1 MTIRVLPDE
10 LINQIAAGE
19 VVERPASVA
28 KELIEN
34 SLDAGASEIVV
45 DLDRGGSARIRVSDN
60 GVGIAKDQLAL
71 ALTRHATSKITHAED
86 LEAVASLGFRGEALP
101 SIASV
106 SRLTITSREAGQDRA
121 WTVEGG
127 ADPADPR
134 PAARTAGTTVEVHDL
149 FFNVPAR
156 RKFLRAERTE
166 FAHVDRLVRGLA
178 LGHPGVAFSLRHN
191 GREVLNLKPAT
202 ARADEEAR
210 LASVCSDDFV
220 AAAKFFAHSAGD
232 LSIYGWVAQ
241 PVFSRSQGDLQ
252 YCFVNGRTVSDRV
265 LKHALRLA
273 YRDVLHHSR
282 QPAYAVYLE
291 IPPGRVDVNVH
302 PAKAEVRFVD
312 SGAIHDFVFRTVA
325 EVVAAGADG
334 VGSKAPPPL
343 RVALGPPAVSQGAM
357 ALAELTGSYAVVPE
371 TDTDSGPRA
380 GSEAAAPM
388 GRALAQLGGAYVLA
402 ESEEGLIIVDMHAAH
417 ERIVYERLKAGF
429 EDRSLVTQPLLLPET
444 IAVSERE
451 ASWVEA
457 NVDLLARLGIDAQRR
472 GPREV
477 LVRAIPALLKGA
489 DSAALMRD
497 ILSDVHEHGTTQ
509 QVADRMDEKLAT
521 LACHT
526 SVRANRRLSIE
537 EMNSL
542 LRDMELTE
550 RSDQCNHGRPTWT
563 RLSLEELD
571 RLFWRGR

>member
-19 VVERPASVA
+19 VVERPASVV

-34 SLDAGASEIVV
+34 SLDAGATEVVV
-45 DLDRGGSARIRVSDN
+45 DLDRGGTARIRVSDN
-60 GVGIAKDQLAL
+60 GAGIAKSQLAL
-71 ALTRHATSKITHAED
+71 ALTRHATSKIAHVDD
-86 LEAVASLGFRGEALP
+86 LEAVGSLGFRGEALP

-106 SRLTITSREAGQDRA
+106 SRLTITSRRAGQASA
-121 WTVEGG
+121 WTIEGDRNS
-127 ADPADPR
+127 AEPR
-134 PAARTAGTTVEVHDL
+134 PAARTVGTTVEVHDL

-166 FAHVDRLVRGLA
+166 FSHVDRLVRSLA
-178 LGHPGVAFSLRHN
+178 LGHPRVAFLLRHN

-202 ARADEEAR
+202 ARAAEEAR
-210 LASVCSDDFV
+210 LAQICSDDFV
-220 AAAKFFAHSAGD
+220 AAARFFSHSAGD
-232 LSIYGWVAQ
+232 LSIQGWIAQ

-252 YCFVNGRTVSDRV
+252 YCFVNGRAVSDRV

-282 QPAYAVYLE
+282 QPAYVVYLE
-291 IPPGRVDVNVH
+291 MPPGRVDVNVH

-325 EVVAAGADG
+325 EVVAAGGDG
-334 VGSKAPPPL
+334 AGPKLS
-343 RVALGPPAVSQGAM
+343 PPARVPSLSQLGAQSAI
-357 ALAELTGSYAVVPE
+357 ALAEPVGTFEIAAEAIV
-371 TDTDSGPRA
+371 A
-380 GSEAAAPM
+380 GEERKASDAAAPM
-388 GRALAQLGGAYVLA
+388 GQALAQLGGTYVLA

-417 ERIVYERLKAGF
+417 ERIVYERLKTGF
-429 EDRSLVTQPLLLPET
+429 RDRSVVRQPLLLPET
-444 IAVSERE
+444 VAVSERE
-451 ASWVEA
+451 AEWVES
-457 NVDLLARLGIDAQRR
+457 NGNLLERLGVDAERR
-472 GPREV
+472 GPKEIV
-477 LVRAIPALLKGA
+477 VRAIPALLKGA
-489 DSAALMRD
+489 DTTALMRD
-497 ILSDVHEHGTTQ
+497 ILSDLHEHGTTQ
-509 QVADRMDEKLAT
+509 QVADLLDEKLAT

-542 LRDMELTE
+542 LRDMETTE

-571 RLFWRGR
+571 KLFWRGR